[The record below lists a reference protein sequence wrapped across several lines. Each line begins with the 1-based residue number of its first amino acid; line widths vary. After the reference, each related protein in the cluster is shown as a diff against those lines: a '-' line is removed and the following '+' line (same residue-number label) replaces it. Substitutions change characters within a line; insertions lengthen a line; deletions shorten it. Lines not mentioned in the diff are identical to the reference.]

1 MAPQPAP
8 PSSVTV
14 PVAWRTALAGANAG
28 IERDWWRAFGD
39 PALERLV
46 QQAQANNGDLK
57 IARSRLQEYQARIR
71 VAESARLPALNLSLA
86 PTRARSIGP
95 FGTPIEST
103 SIVGAVQASYELDL
117 FDRVAGGIEA
127 ARFEALS
134 QQAALEAAALAVAG
148 NTASGYLNLLGL
160 DAQLAL
166 ARATLASRERSY
178 NLARHQF
185 EVGYSSRL
193 EMSQAEAELHATAGT
208 VPQLERQVA
217 QQEQALNVLLGASPG
232 AIARGADLLALR
244 EPTPGAGLP
253 SDLLRR
259 RPDIA
264 QAEQAVAAA
273 DASLAVARDALLPS
287 IRLTASLGAEGHSV
301 AQLLRSPVE
310 LWSIGGSV
318 LAPLFDAGRLRAQA
332 EIAGTVRDRAIFTYE
347 TVVRTAFAET
357 ENALASIDTLQRQL
371 IEAEARRAAAGEV
384 LRVAHNRYTN
394 GYASYLEELDAQR
407 TAFNAD
413 LAALQLRTN
422 LLTAH
427 VDLYRALGGGW
438 APAR

>member
-166 ARATLASRERSY
+166 AKATLASRERSY

-193 EMSQAEAELHATAGT
+193 EMSQAEADCT
-208 VPQLERQVA
+208 
-217 QQEQALNVLLGASPG
+217 
-232 AIARGADLLALR
+232 
-244 EPTPGAGLP
+244 
-253 SDLLRR
+253 RR
-259 RPDIA
+259 
-264 QAEQAVAAA
+264 
-273 DASLAVARDALLPS
+273 
-287 IRLTASLGAEGHSV
+287 
-301 AQLLRSPVE
+301 
-310 LWSIGGSV
+310 
-318 LAPLFDAGRLRAQA
+318 LAPCRSSSGR
-332 EIAGTVRDRAIFTYE
+332 
-347 TVVRTAFAET
+347 
-357 ENALASIDTLQRQL
+357 
-371 IEAEARRAAAGEV
+371 
-384 LRVAHNRYTN
+384 
-394 GYASYLEELDAQR
+394 
-407 TAFNAD
+407 
-413 LAALQLRTN
+413 
-422 LLTAH
+422 
-427 VDLYRALGGGW
+427 
-438 APAR
+438 